1 MQQMQNTSLK
11 FTLGA
16 MRGLTW
22 DDLACL
28 FLGFEEEPLLSDK
41 KNPDILFLQPRVD
54 WAGAPVL
61 YSTDY
66 LIGQFD
72 QTNHKAP
79 FIAYSS
85 GKLESSESG
94 RRESYLYLTRQK
106 FKTRRRSKMAAHEI
120 QKEFDKSSKTK
131 ASGKPMTRN
140 IFILCVDCVSCMRGT
155 P

>member
-11 FTLGA
+11 FTLGP

-54 WAGAPVL
+54 WAGAPVI
-61 YSTDY
+61 YSTDSP
-66 LIGQFD
+66 IGQFD

-85 GKLESSESG
+85 LGSRLRETGKAQRVVG
-94 RRESYLYLTRQK
+94 GKAINKTTILTR
-106 FKTRRRSKMAAHEI
+106 
-120 QKEFDKSSKTK
+120 
-131 ASGKPMTRN
+131 
-140 IFILCVDCVSCMRGT
+140 
-155 P
+155 